1 MTPEIALV
9 DPTLIKVEECRYMS
23 LALAVCRETHCSLE
37 SAKSLTPFEAYQT
50 LGAVIY
56 V

>member
-1 MTPEIALV
+1 MTVPLPAV
-9 DPTLIKVEECRYMS
+9 DPTLIEVEECRYMA
-23 LALAVCRETHCSLE
+23 LAIAVCRETHCSLE

-50 LGAVIY
+50 LGAVVY